1 MSLAGA
7 PISAEISLAA
17 TARQALPRRL
27 LALIVDTLVISVLEA
42 IVNGAFGVTQVTGGF
57 TQLTSGGVAVYTTQ
71 TVVAWPWL
79 TLLWLAYYAI
89 LEALFAA
96 SLGKLAAGLRVTDLE
111 GRRVSWQKALIRN
124 LVRPL
129 DAVPFLYLL
138 GGVLVLISGRHQ
150 RLGDRVA
157 GTLVLPTR
165 AVVSAPLAPRTI
177 DRRAIILGAI
187 TIACLAF
194 CAWFAYYGRPPL
206 VIEGAKNTSE
216 GIFNQGV
223 SSYTL
228 GTPRWGPGTVTYP
241 ITYETART
249 NQTCD
254 GLMTLHWNWFI
265 VGWVFSGGSARCG
278 PRLYP

>member
-1 MSLAGA
+1 MSLGGA
-7 PISAEISLAA
+7 PTTAPIDLAA
-17 TARQALPRRL
+17 ATRQVVVRRF
-27 LALIVDTLVISVLEA
+27 LALIVDTVAISLLEG
-42 IVNGAFGVTQVTGGF
+42 IVNGVFGVTQVTEGF
-57 TQLTSGGVAVYTTQ
+57 TQLTCGGVAVYTTQ

-89 LEALFAA
+89 LEGLFGA
-96 SLGKLAAGLRVTDLE
+96 SLGKLAAGLRVTDLA
-111 GRRVSWQKALIRN
+111 GRRVSWQKAVVRN

-138 GGVLVLISGRHQ
+138 GGVLVLFSARHQ

-157 GTLVLPTR
+157 GTLVLPAR
-165 AVVSAPLAPRTI
+165 AVVGDPLPPRTVR
-177 DRRAIILGAI
+177 RRAITVAAI
-187 TIACLAF
+187 TAVCLGF

-206 VIEGAKNTSE
+206 VIESAKNTGE
-216 GIFNQGV
+216 GMFNQGI

-228 GTPRWGPGTVTYP
+228 GTPSWGSGMVTYP

-249 NQTCD
+249 NQTCS
-254 GLMTLHWNWFI
+254 GLITLHWRWF
-265 VGWVFSGGSARCG
+265 VGGWAFSGGEAHCG